1 MNKLVGALVTFTGMC
16 LVLLGVIFL
25 IAWNVED
32 VVAGAAMAL
41 IGLGLMYYVYRV
53 EKIEAAKPEL
63 VSQTFN
69 VTLSGSG
76 TMLPKDMVC
85 KSCGAPIADKDI
97 TAVQGGLMAK
107 CPYCGV
113 VFALQEAPKW

>member
-1 MNKLVGALVTFTGMC
+1 MNKLVGALITFVGIC
-16 LVLLGVIFL
+16 LVLLGAIF
-25 IAWNVED
+25 IVAWSVENI
-32 VVAGAAMAL
+32 VTGAVMVLVGAA
-41 IGLGLMYYVYRV
+41 LMYYTYRV
-53 EKIEAAKPEL
+53 EKVEAAKPKL
-63 VSQTFN
+63 ISQTYN

-76 TMLPKDMVC
+76 AMLPKDMIC

>member
-1 MNKLVGALVTFTGMC
+1 MNKLVGALITFVGIC
-16 LVLLGVIFL
+16 LVLLGAIFI
-25 IAWNVED
+25 IAWSVENL
-32 VVAGAAMAL
+32 VTGAVMVL
-41 IGLGLMYYVYRV
+41 IGAGIMYYVYRV
-53 EKIEAAKPEL
+53 EKVEAAKPKL
-63 VSQTFN
+63 VSQTYN

-76 TMLPKDMVC
+76 AMLPKDMVC

>member
-1 MNKLVGALVTFTGMC
+1 MNKLVGALITFVGIC
-16 LVLLGVIFL
+16 LVLLGAIFI
-25 IAWNVED
+25 IAWSVENL
-32 VVAGAAMAL
+32 VTGAVMVL
-41 IGLGLMYYVYRV
+41 IGAGIMYYVYRV
-53 EKIEAAKPEL
+53 EKIEAAKPKL
-63 VSQTFN
+63 VSQTYN

-76 TMLPKDMVC
+76 AMLPKDMVC

>member
-1 MNKLVGALVTFTGMC
+1 MNKLVGALITFVGIC
-16 LVLLGVIFL
+16 LVLLGAIFI
-25 IAWNVED
+25 IAWSVENL
-32 VVAGAAMAL
+32 VTGAVMVL
-41 IGLGLMYYVYRV
+41 IGAGIMYYVYRV
-53 EKIEAAKPEL
+53 EKIEAAKPRL
-63 VSQTFN
+63 ISQTYN

-76 TMLPKDMVC
+76 AMLPKDMVC